1 VWVDAAT
8 NDENVGW
15 TRETF
20 AALQP
25 FLADRRYL
33 NYFSEDDV
41 GDEATRRAYGPN
53 FERLVDVKDVYDP
66 TNLFRLN
73 ANVRPS
79 P

>member
-1 VWVDAAT
+1 LGRLNSWRRSWRGSPERSFGAVT
-8 NDENVGW
+8 
-15 TRETF
+15 
-20 AALQP
+20 
-25 FLADRRYL
+25 RYL

-53 FERLVDVKDVYDP
+53 YERLVDVKDVYDP

-73 ANVRPS
+73 TNVRPS